1 MEAFSPVK
9 RVQLALRIHILLIL
23 LQSRCKLKQLITLEK
38 NSFVIND
45 KFWKTNKNL
54 RKLLITPVNNEDSP
68 CKWAPIPTFVISV
81 LISDDSIAI

>member
-9 RVQLALRIHILLIL
+9 RIHLHSGFIFSWFFYKVVVSLNNL
-23 LQSRCKLKQLITLEK
+23 SPWKKTL
-38 NSFVIND
+38 VIND

-68 CKWAPIPTFVISV
+68 CKWASIPTFVISV